1 MGERPFRPAQGPP
14 MLSREERNPLSDWWW
29 TVDRPLLGAIIALM
43 LSGVVLSL
51 AASPAV
57 AVRIGL
63 DPFHFFNHHVMLL
76 LPSLI
81 VMIGVSF
88 MSPKQIRRTAL
99 IVFALSVILIVA
111 TLLIGPEVKGSRRW
125 ITLIGINIQASES
138 AKPAFVVIAA
148 WLFAESTKRP
158 EMPATTMALLLLMM
172 LVSLLVMEPD
182 FGQTMLI
189 LMVWGSLFFIAGMRM
204 IWVLGLAGAGG
215 AGLLGAYL
223 FVPHVAGRIK
233 RFMNPA
239 SGDTFQVDTA
249 MEAFSNGGWFGLGPG
264 EGIAKRSLPD
274 SHTDFVFAVAAE
286 EFGIILCLALL
297 SLFAFVVIRTLSR
310 AYRNEDMFS
319 RFAASGLA
327 IMFGVQAAINM
338 SVNLQLIPAK
348 GMTLPFISYGGSSIV
363 SLAYGVGMMLALT
376 RLRPRTEVE
385 ANGHADAIR
394 SYA

>member
-1 MGERPFRPAQGPP
+1 

-29 TVDRPLLGAIIALM
+29 TVDRPLLGAILALM

-63 DPFHFFNHHVMLL
+63 DPFHFFNHHVMFL
-76 LPSLI
+76 LPSFI
-81 VMIGVSF
+81 VLIGVSF
-88 MSPKQIRRTAL
+88 LSPRQIRRSAL
-99 IVFALSVILIVA
+99 IVLAISIALIVV

-125 ITLIGINIQASES
+125 ITLLGLNIQASES
-138 AKPAFVVIAA
+138 AKPAFVVVAA
-148 WLFAESTKRP
+148 WLFAESTRKP
-158 EMPATTMALLLLMM
+158 EMPATSMALVLLLT
-172 LVSLLVMEPD
+172 LVALLVMEPD

-189 LMVWGSLFFIAGMRM
+189 LLVWGALFFIAGMRM
-204 IWVLGLAGAGG
+204 VWVMGLAGA
-215 AGLLGAYL
+215 ASTGLFFAYL
-223 FVPHVAGRIK
+223 LVPHVAGRIK

-297 SLFAFVVIRTLSR
+297 ALFAFVVIRTLSR
-310 AYRNEDMFS
+310 AYANDDMFA

-338 SVNLQLIPAK
+338 AVNLQLIPAK
-348 GMTLPFISYGGSSIV
+348 GMTLPFISYGGSSII

-376 RLRPRTEVE
+376 RQRPRVE
-385 ANGHADAIR
+385 MEGLAAPN
-394 SYA
+394 YA

>member
-1 MGERPFRPAQGPP
+1 

-29 TVDRPLLGAIIALM
+29 TIDKPLLGSILALM
-43 LSGVVLSL
+43 LCGVILSL
-51 AASPAV
+51 AASPPV
-57 AVRIGL
+57 ATRIGL
-63 DPFHFFNHHVMLL
+63 DPFHFFNRHVLFL
-76 LPSLI
+76 LPSFI
-81 VMIGVSF
+81 VLIGVSF
-88 MSPKQIRRTAL
+88 LSPRQIRRSALVVFTIAIVL
-99 IVFALSVILIVA
+99 IVL
-111 TLLIGPEVKGSRRW
+111 TLAIGPEVKGSRRW
-125 ITLIGINIQASES
+125 ITLIGVNIQASEA
-138 AKPAFVVIAA
+138 AKPAFVVVSA
-148 WLFAESTKRP
+148 WLFSESARRP
-158 EMPATTMALLLLMM
+158 DMPATTMALVLLLM

-204 IWVLGLAGAGG
+204 IWVAGLAGAAA
-215 AGLLGAYL
+215 AGLFGAYL
-223 FVPHVAGRIK
+223 LVPHVAGRIK

-286 EFGIILCLALL
+286 EFGIILCLALV
-297 SLFAFVVIRTLSR
+297 SLFAFIVIRTLSR
-310 AYRNEDMFS
+310 AYATEDSFA

-327 IMFGVQAAINM
+327 ILFGIQAAINI

-376 RLRPRTEVE
+376 RQRPRMELE
-385 ANGHADAIR
+385 AGDAAGALR
-394 SYA
+394 NYA